1 MIEEIRNKMLIHE
14 NNLNNYASKDKDAF
28 RLKEEIKDIRPEYFR
43 DIDRIIWSKS
53 YFRYMD
59 KTQVFTIKENDHI
72 SRRMSHVQMV
82 SKIARTIGRAL
93 SLNED
98 LIEAISL
105 GHDLGHVPFG
115 HLGETFLNE
124 LSEKHNEGIFMHN
137 VQSVRNLM
145 NLEKNGKGLNLT
157 IQVLDGILCHNGEL
171 ILDKYYPVNK
181 TQQDFINDYEKCY
194 KSRENI
200 LSLRPMTLEGC
211 VVRISDV
218 ISYIGQDIEDAITM
232 NTLKPEELPQSIL
245 KILGNK
251 NSDIIS
257 TLVEDIIKNSID
269 KPYITMSKEITE
281 SLTDLQKFNYENIY
295 YKVITE
301 EQKKHYKKMFETVF
315 NKNLEYLKNNQT
327 ETNIYKIYLKNM
339 TEEYKKNTTKERIVI
354 DYIAGMTDD
363 YFTKEYQKMLL
374 KTNINDKIKMY

>member
-1 MIEEIRNKMLIHE
+1 MIEEIRNKMLSNE
-14 NNLNNYASKDKDAF
+14 QSLNYYACKDKDAI
-28 RLKEEIKDIRPEYFR
+28 RLKEETKDIRPEYFR
-43 DIDRIIWSKS
+43 DIDRIIWSNS

-59 KTQVFTIKENDHI
+59 KTQVFTVKENDHI

-115 HLGETFLNE
+115 HLGETYLNE
-124 LSEKHNEGIFMHN
+124 LSNKYNEGIFMHN

-145 NLEKNGKGLNLT
+145 NLEKNSMGLNLT

-171 ILDKYYPVNK
+171 ILDKYSPVKK
-181 TQQDFINDYEKCY
+181 TKEEFIKDYENCY
-194 KSRENI
+194 ISQENI

-218 ISYIGQDIEDAITM
+218 ISYIGQDIDDAITM
-232 NTLKPEELPQSIL
+232 GILTKEEVPKSIL

-251 NSDIIS
+251 NSDIIT

-269 KPYITMSKEITE
+269 KPYITMSKEIKE
-281 SLTDLQKFNYENIY
+281 ALNDLQKFNYENIY
-295 YKVITE
+295 DKAITK
-301 EQKKHYKKMFETVF
+301 EQREQYKKMFEIVF
-315 NKNLEYLKNNQT
+315 ETNLDYLKKQNKD
-327 ETNIYKIYLKNM
+327 TNIYKIYLNDM
-339 TEEYKKNTTKERIVI
+339 TEEYITNTSKERIVI

-363 YFTKEYQKMLL
+363 YFKKEYV
-374 KTNINDKIKMY
+374 KIIAKKDE

>member
-14 NNLNNYASKDKDAF
+14 KDIGKYGTLDKAAI
-28 RLKEEIKDIRPEYFR
+28 RLKEEEKDIRPEYFR
-43 DIDRIIWSKS
+43 DIDKIIWSKS

-59 KTQVFTIKENDHI
+59 KTQVFTIKDNDHI

-98 LIEAISL
+98 LIEAMSL

-115 HLGETFLNE
+115 HLGETYLNE
-124 LSEKHNEGIFMHN
+124 LSEKHNEGVFMHN

-145 NLEKNGKGLNLT
+145 NLEKNGKGLNIT

-171 ILDKYYPVNK
+171 ILDEYRPVKK
-181 TQQDFINDYEKCY
+181 TKEEFLKEYENCY
-194 KSRENI
+194 KSKENI

-232 NTLKPEELPQSIL
+232 NILDPKELPESIME
-245 KILGNK
+245 ILGN
-251 NSDIIS
+251 NNGDIVT
-257 TLVEDIIKNSID
+257 TLVLDIIKNSMN
-269 KPYITMSKEITE
+269 KPYITMSKEKMKA
-281 SLTDLQKFNYENIY
+281 LNDLQKFNYENIY
-295 YKVITE
+295 YKVLTD
-301 EQKKHYKKMFETVF
+301 EQKKHYKEMFEIVF
-315 NKNLEYLKNNQT
+315 EKNLEYLKK
-327 ETNIYKIYLKNM
+327 EDKEKDIHKVYLNKM
-339 TEEYKKNTTKERIVI
+339 TEDYKNNTSNERIVI

-363 YFTKEYQKMLL
+363 YFTKEYIK
-374 KTNINDKIKMY
+374 IIDKKNN

>member
-1 MIEEIRNKMLIHE
+1 MIENIREKMLVHE
-14 NNLNNYASKDKDAF
+14 KELGKYATRDKESI

-59 KTQVFTIKENDHI
+59 KTQVFTIKDNDHI

-98 LIEAISL
+98 LIEAMSL

-124 LSEKHNEGIFMHN
+124 LSLKHNEGVFMHN

-157 IQVLDGILCHNGEL
+157 IQTLDGILCHNGEL
-171 ILDKYYPVNK
+171 ILDKYAPIEK
-181 TQQDFINDYEKCY
+181 TKEDFLKDYENCY
-194 KSRENI
+194 KNVENI

-232 NTLKPEELPQSIL
+232 NILKPEELPESIME
-245 KILGNK
+245 ILGN
-251 NSDIIS
+251 NNGDIVTTLVLDII
-257 TLVEDIIKNSID
+257 ENSI
-269 KPYITMSKEITE
+269 E
-281 SLTDLQKFNYENIY
+281 
-295 YKVITE
+295 
-301 EQKKHYKKMFETVF
+301 
-315 NKNLEYLKNNQT
+315 
-327 ETNIYKIYLKNM
+327 
-339 TEEYKKNTTKERIVI
+339 
-354 DYIAGMTDD
+354 
-363 YFTKEYQKMLL
+363 
-374 KTNINDKIKMY
+374 

>member
-14 NNLNNYASKDKDAF
+14 KDIGKYGTLDASAI
-28 RLKEEIKDIRPEYFR
+28 RLKEEKKDIRPEYFR

-59 KTQVFTIKENDHI
+59 KTQVFTIKDNDHI

-98 LIEAISL
+98 LIEAMSL

-115 HLGETFLNE
+115 HLGETYLNE
-124 LSEKHNEGIFMHN
+124 LSEKHNEGVFMHN

-145 NLEKNGKGLNLT
+145 NLEKNGKGLNIT

-171 ILDKYYPVNK
+171 ILDEYRPIEK
-181 TQQDFINDYEKCY
+181 TQEEFLKEYENCY
-194 KSRENI
+194 KSKENI
-200 LSLRPMTLEGC
+200 ISLRPMTLEGC

-232 NTLKPEELPQSIL
+232 NILDPKELPESIME
-245 KILGNK
+245 ILGN
-251 NSDIIS
+251 NNGDIVTTLVLDII
-257 TLVEDIIKNSID
+257 ENSMN
-269 KPYITMSKEITE
+269 KPYITMSKEKMKA
-281 SLTDLQKFNYENIY
+281 LNDLQKFNYENIY
-295 YKVITE
+295 YKVLTD
-301 EQKKHYKKMFETVF
+301 EQKKHYKEMFEIVF
-315 NKNLEYLKNNQT
+315 EKNLEYLKK
-327 ETNIYKIYLKNM
+327 EDKEKDIHKIYLKNM
-339 TEEYKKNTTKERIVI
+339 TEEYKNNTTKERIVI

-363 YFTKEYQKMLL
+363 YFTKEYMK
-374 KTNINDKIKMY
+374 IIDKKNN

>member
-1 MIEEIRNKMLIHE
+1 MIEEIRNKMLTHE
-14 NNLNNYASKDKDAF
+14 KDIGKYGTLDSAAI
-28 RLKEEIKDIRPEYFR
+28 RLKKEEKDIRPEYFR

-59 KTQVFTIKENDHI
+59 KTQVFTIKDNDHI

-98 LIEAISL
+98 LIEAMSL

-115 HLGETFLNE
+115 HLGETYLNE
-124 LSEKHNEGIFMHN
+124 LSEKHNEGVFMHN

-145 NLEKNGKGLNLT
+145 NIEKNGKGLNIT

-171 ILDKYYPVNK
+171 ILDEYRPIEK
-181 TQQDFINDYEKCY
+181 TQDEFLKEYENCY
-194 KSRENI
+194 KSKENI
-200 LSLRPMTLEGC
+200 ISLRPMTLEGC

-232 NTLKPEELPQSIL
+232 NILDPKELPESIME
-245 KILGNK
+245 ILGN
-251 NSDIIS
+251 NNGDIVTTLVLDII
-257 TLVEDIIKNSID
+257 ENSMN
-269 KPYITMSKEITE
+269 KPYITMSKEKMKA
-281 SLTDLQKFNYENIY
+281 LNDLQKFNYENIY
-295 YKVITE
+295 YKVLTD
-301 EQKKHYKKMFETVF
+301 EQKKHYKEMFEIVF
-315 NKNLEYLKNNQT
+315 EKNLEYLKK
-327 ETNIYKIYLKNM
+327 EDKEKDIHKIYLKNM
-339 TEEYKKNTTKERIVI
+339 TEEYKNNTTKERIVI

-363 YFTKEYQKMLL
+363 YFTKEYMK
-374 KTNINDKIKMY
+374 IIDKKNN

>member
-1 MIEEIRNKMLIHE
+1 MIEEIRNKMLTHE
-14 NNLNNYASKDKDAF
+14 KDIGKYGTLDSAAI
-28 RLKEEIKDIRPEYFR
+28 RLKKEEKDIRPEYFR

-59 KTQVFTIKENDHI
+59 KTQVFTIKDNDHI

-98 LIEAISL
+98 LIEAMSL

-115 HLGETFLNE
+115 HLGETYLNE
-124 LSEKHNEGIFMHN
+124 LSEKHNEGVFMHN

-145 NLEKNGKGLNLT
+145 NLEKNGKGLNIT

-171 ILDKYYPVNK
+171 ILDEYRPIEK
-181 TQQDFINDYEKCY
+181 TQDEFLKEYENCY
-194 KSRENI
+194 KSKENI
-200 LSLRPMTLEGC
+200 ISLRPMTLEGC

-232 NTLKPEELPQSIL
+232 NILDPKELPESIME
-245 KILGNK
+245 ILGN
-251 NSDIIS
+251 NNGDIVTTLVLDII
-257 TLVEDIIKNSID
+257 ENSMN
-269 KPYITMSKEITE
+269 KPYITMSKEKMKA
-281 SLTDLQKFNYENIY
+281 LNNLQKFNYENIY
-295 YKVITE
+295 YKVLTD
-301 EQKKHYKKMFETVF
+301 EQKKHYKEMFEIVF
-315 NKNLEYLKNNQT
+315 EKNLEYLKK
-327 ETNIYKIYLKNM
+327 EDKEKDIHKIYLKNM
-339 TEEYKKNTTKERIVI
+339 TEEYKNNTTKERIVI

-363 YFTKEYQKMLL
+363 YFTKEYMK
-374 KTNINDKIKMY
+374 IIDKKNN

>member
-1 MIEEIRNKMLIHE
+1 MIEEIRNKMLTHE
-14 NNLNNYASKDKDAF
+14 KDIGKYGTLDSAAI
-28 RLKEEIKDIRPEYFR
+28 RLKKEEKDIRPEYFR

-59 KTQVFTIKENDHI
+59 KTQVFTIKDNDHI

-98 LIEAISL
+98 LIEAMSL

-115 HLGETFLNE
+115 HLGETYLNE
-124 LSEKHNEGIFMHN
+124 LSEKHNEGVFMHN

-145 NLEKNGKGLNLT
+145 NLEKNGKGLNIT

-171 ILDKYYPVNK
+171 ILDEYRPVKK
-181 TQQDFINDYEKCY
+181 TKDEFLKEYENCY
-194 KSRENI
+194 KSKENI
-200 LSLRPMTLEGC
+200 ISLRPMTLEGC

-232 NTLKPEELPQSIL
+232 NILDPKELPESIME
-245 KILGNK
+245 ILGN
-251 NSDIIS
+251 NNGDIVTTLVLDII
-257 TLVEDIIKNSID
+257 ENSMN
-269 KPYITMSKEITE
+269 KPYITMSKEKMKA
-281 SLTDLQKFNYENIY
+281 LNDLQKFNYENIY
-295 YKVITE
+295 YKVLTD
-301 EQKKHYKKMFETVF
+301 EQKKHYKEMFEIVF
-315 NKNLEYLKNNQT
+315 EKNLEYLKK
-327 ETNIYKIYLKNM
+327 EDKEKDIHKIYLKNM
-339 TEEYKKNTTKERIVI
+339 TEEYKNNTTKERIVI

-363 YFTKEYQKMLL
+363 YFTKEYMK
-374 KTNINDKIKMY
+374 IIDKKNN

>member
-1 MIEEIRNKMLIHE
+1 MIEDIRNKMLIHE
-14 NNLNNYASKDKDAF
+14 QTINKYGTLDKEAI
-28 RLKEEIKDIRPEYFR
+28 RLTEEQQDIRPEYFR

-59 KTQVFTIKENDHI
+59 KTQVFTIKDNDHI

-98 LIEAISL
+98 LIEAMSL

-115 HLGETFLNE
+115 HLGETYLNE
-124 LSEKHNEGIFMHN
+124 LSEKNNEGIFMHN

-145 NLEKNGKGLNLT
+145 NLEKEGKGLNLT
-157 IQVLDGILCHNGEL
+157 IQTLDGILCHNGEL
-171 ILDKYYPVNK
+171 ILDKYSPVKK
-181 TQQDFINDYEKCY
+181 TKEDFLKDYENCY
-194 KSRENI
+194 KSKEFINK
-200 LSLRPMTLEGC
+200 LRPMTLEGC

-218 ISYIGQDIEDAITM
+218 ISYIGQDIEDAIIM
-232 NTLKPEELPQSIL
+232 DILKPSELPETIL

-257 TLVEDIIKNSID
+257 TLVLDIIKNSIN
-269 KPYITMSKEITE
+269 KPYITMSKEITNA
-281 SLTDLQKFNYENIY
+281 LNDLQKFNYENIY
-295 YKVITE
+295 YKVLTQ
-301 EQKKHYKKMFETVF
+301 EQKEFYKKMFETVF
-315 NKNLEYLKNNQT
+315 NKNLEYLENKKT
-327 ETNIYKIYLKNM
+327 ETNIYKVYLNNM
-339 TEEYKKNTTKERIVI
+339 PQEYKNNTTNQRIVI

-363 YFTKEYQKMLL
+363 YFTKEYNK
-374 KTNINDKIKMY
+374 IIDKKNN

>member
-1 MIEEIRNKMLIHE
+1 MIEEIRNKMLSNE
-14 NNLNNYASKDKDAF
+14 QSLNYYACKDKDAI
-28 RLKEEIKDIRPEYFR
+28 RLKEETKDIRPEYFR
-43 DIDRIIWSKS
+43 DIDRIIWSNS

-59 KTQVFTIKENDHI
+59 KTQVFTVKENDHI

-115 HLGETFLNE
+115 HLGETYLNE
-124 LSEKHNEGIFMHN
+124 LSNKYNEGIFMHN

-145 NLEKNGKGLNLT
+145 NLEKNSMGLNLT

-171 ILDKYYPVNK
+171 ILDKYSPVKK
-181 TQQDFINDYEKCY
+181 TKEEFIKDYENCY
-194 KSRENI
+194 ISQENI

-211 VVRISDV
+211 VVRMSDV
-218 ISYIGQDIEDAITM
+218 ISYIGQDIDDAITM
-232 NTLKPEELPQSIL
+232 GILTKEEVPKSIL

-251 NSDIIS
+251 NSDIIT

-269 KPYITMSKEITE
+269 KPYITMSKEIKE
-281 SLTDLQKFNYENIY
+281 ALNDLQKFNYENIY
-295 YKVITE
+295 DKAITK
-301 EQKKHYKKMFETVF
+301 EQREQYKKMFEIVF
-315 NKNLEYLKNNQT
+315 ETNLDYLKKQNKD
-327 ETNIYKIYLKNM
+327 TNIYKIYLNDM
-339 TEEYKKNTTKERIVI
+339 TEEYITNTSKERIVI

-363 YFTKEYQKMLL
+363 YFKKEYV
-374 KTNINDKIKMY
+374 KIIAKKDE

>member
-1 MIEEIRNKMLIHE
+1 MIEEIRNKMLTHE
-14 NNLNNYASKDKDAF
+14 KDIGKYGTLDSAAI
-28 RLKEEIKDIRPEYFR
+28 RLKKEEKDIRPEYFR

-59 KTQVFTIKENDHI
+59 KTQVFTIKDNDHI

-98 LIEAISL
+98 LIEAMSL

-115 HLGETFLNE
+115 HLGETYLNE
-124 LSEKHNEGIFMHN
+124 LSEKHNEGVFMHN

-145 NLEKNGKGLNLT
+145 NLEKNGKGLNIT

-171 ILDKYYPVNK
+171 ILDEYRPIEK
-181 TQQDFINDYEKCY
+181 TQEEFLKEYENCY
-194 KSRENI
+194 KSKENI
-200 LSLRPMTLEGC
+200 ISLRPMTLEGC

-232 NTLKPEELPQSIL
+232 NILDPKELPESIME
-245 KILGNK
+245 ILGN
-251 NSDIIS
+251 NNGDIVTTLVLDII
-257 TLVEDIIKNSID
+257 ENSMN
-269 KPYITMSKEITE
+269 KPYITMSKEKMKA
-281 SLTDLQKFNYENIY
+281 LNDLQKFNYENIY
-295 YKVITE
+295 YKVLTD
-301 EQKKHYKKMFETVF
+301 EQKKHYKEMFEIVF
-315 NKNLEYLKNNQT
+315 EKNLEYLKK
-327 ETNIYKIYLKNM
+327 EDKEKDIHKIYLKNM
-339 TEEYKKNTTKERIVI
+339 TEEYKNNTTKERIVI

-363 YFTKEYQKMLL
+363 YFTKEYMK
-374 KTNINDKIKMY
+374 IIDKKNN

>member
-1 MIEEIRNKMLIHE
+1 MIEEIRNKMLTHE
-14 NNLNNYASKDKDAF
+14 KDIGKYGTLDSAAI
-28 RLKEEIKDIRPEYFR
+28 RLKKEEKDIRPEYFR

-59 KTQVFTIKENDHI
+59 KTQVFTIKDNDHI

-98 LIEAISL
+98 LIEAMSL

-115 HLGETFLNE
+115 HLGETYLNE
-124 LSEKHNEGIFMHN
+124 LSEKHNEGVFMHN

-145 NLEKNGKGLNLT
+145 NLEKNGKGLNIT

-171 ILDKYYPVNK
+171 ILDEYRPIEK
-181 TQQDFINDYEKCY
+181 TQEEFLKEYENCY
-194 KSRENI
+194 KSVENI
-200 LSLRPMTLEGC
+200 ISLRPMTLEGC

-232 NTLKPEELPQSIL
+232 NILDPKELPESIME
-245 KILGNK
+245 ILGN
-251 NSDIIS
+251 NNGDIVTTLVLDII
-257 TLVEDIIKNSID
+257 ENSMN
-269 KPYITMSKEITE
+269 KPYITMSKEKMKA
-281 SLTDLQKFNYENIY
+281 LNDLQKFNYENIY
-295 YKVITE
+295 YKVLTD
-301 EQKKHYKKMFETVF
+301 EQKKHYKEMFEIVF
-315 NKNLEYLKNNQT
+315 EKNLEYLKK
-327 ETNIYKIYLKNM
+327 EDKEKDIHKIYLKNM
-339 TEEYKKNTTKERIVI
+339 TEEYKNNTTKERIVI

-363 YFTKEYQKMLL
+363 YFTKEYMK
-374 KTNINDKIKMY
+374 IIDKKNN

>member
-1 MIEEIRNKMLIHE
+1 MKEEIRNKMLSNE
-14 NNLNNYASKDKDAF
+14 QSLNNYACKDKYAI
-28 RLKEEIKDIRPEYFR
+28 RIKPEEKDIRPEYFR
-43 DIDRIIWSKS
+43 DIDRIIWSNS

-59 KTQVFTIKENDHI
+59 KTQVFTVKENDHI

-115 HLGETFLNE
+115 HLGETYLNE
-124 LSEKHNEGIFMHN
+124 LSNKYNEGIFMHN

-145 NLEKNGKGLNLT
+145 NLEKNGMGLNLT

-171 ILDKYYPVNK
+171 ILDKYSPVKK
-181 TQQDFINDYEKCY
+181 TKEEFIKDYENCY
-194 KSRENI
+194 ISQENI

-218 ISYIGQDIEDAITM
+218 ISYIGQDIDDAITM
-232 NTLKPEELPQSIL
+232 GILTKEEVPKSIL

-251 NSDIIS
+251 NSDIIT

-269 KPYITMSKEITE
+269 KPYITMSKEIKE
-281 SLTDLQKFNYENIY
+281 ALNDLQKFNYENIY
-295 YKVITE
+295 YKAITK
-301 EQKKHYKKMFETVF
+301 EQREQYKKMFEIVF
-315 NKNLEYLKNNQT
+315 ETNLDYLKKQNKD
-327 ETNIYKIYLKNM
+327 TNIYKIYLNDM
-339 TEEYKKNTTKERIVI
+339 TEEYITNTSKERIVI

-363 YFTKEYQKMLL
+363 YFKKEYV
-374 KTNINDKIKMY
+374 KIIAKKDE

>member
-1 MIEEIRNKMLIHE
+1 MKDLRKKMLIHE
-14 NNLNNYASKDKDAF
+14 KSLNKYATKDKQSQ
-28 RLKEEIKDIRPEYFR
+28 RLKEEKKDMRPEYFR

-59 KTQVFTIKENDHI
+59 KTQVFTIKQNDHI

-82 SKIARTIGRAL
+82 AKIARTIGRAL

-98 LIEAISL
+98 LIEAIGL

-145 NLEKNGKGLNLT
+145 KLEKNGNGLNLT

-171 ILDKYYPVNK
+171 ILDKYYPVKK
-181 TQQDFINDYEKCY
+181 TKEDFLKDYENCY
-194 KSRENI
+194 KSKENI

-218 ISYIGQDIEDAITM
+218 ISYIGKDIEDAIMM
-232 NTLKPEELPQSIL
+232 NIITEQELPESIL

-257 TLVEDIIKNSID
+257 TLVEDIIKNSIN
-269 KPYITMSKEITE
+269 KPYITMSKEITDA
-281 SLTDLQKFNYENIY
+281 LNDLQKFNYENIY

-301 EQKKHYKKMFETVF
+301 EQKEEYKKMFEQVF
-315 NKNLEYLKNNQT
+315 EKNLEYLKTENK
-327 ETNIYKIYLKNM
+327 ETNIYKIYLNNM
-339 TEEYKKNTTKERIVI
+339 TEEYKNNTTKERIVI

-363 YFTKEYQKMLL
+363 FFTKEYKNVAKKQ
-374 KTNINDKIKMY
+374 

>member
-1 MIEEIRNKMLIHE
+1 MIEEIRNKMLTHE
-14 NNLNNYASKDKDAF
+14 KDIGKYGTLDSSAI
-28 RLKEEIKDIRPEYFR
+28 RLKKEEKDIRPEYFR

-59 KTQVFTIKENDHI
+59 KTQVFTIKDNDHI

-98 LIEAISL
+98 LIEAMSL

-115 HLGETFLNE
+115 HLGETYLNE
-124 LSEKHNEGIFMHN
+124 LSEKHNEGVFMHN

-145 NLEKNGKGLNLT
+145 NLEKNGKGLNIT

-171 ILDKYYPVNK
+171 ILDEYRPIEK
-181 TQQDFINDYEKCY
+181 TQEEFLKEYENCY
-194 KSRENI
+194 KSVENI
-200 LSLRPMTLEGC
+200 ISLRPMTLEGC

-232 NTLKPEELPQSIL
+232 NILDPKELPESIME
-245 KILGNK
+245 ILGN
-251 NSDIIS
+251 NNGDIVTTLVLDII
-257 TLVEDIIKNSID
+257 ENSMN
-269 KPYITMSKEITE
+269 KPYITMSKEKMKA
-281 SLTDLQKFNYENIY
+281 LNDLQKFNYENIY
-295 YKVITE
+295 YKVLTD
-301 EQKKHYKKMFETVF
+301 EQKKHYKEMFEIVF
-315 NKNLEYLKNNQT
+315 EKNLEYLKK
-327 ETNIYKIYLKNM
+327 EDKEKDIHKIYLKNM
-339 TEEYKKNTTKERIVI
+339 TEEYKNNTTKERIVI

-363 YFTKEYQKMLL
+363 YFTKEYMK
-374 KTNINDKIKMY
+374 IIDKKNN

>member
-1 MIEEIRNKMLIHE
+1 MIEEIRNKMLTHE
-14 NNLNNYASKDKDAF
+14 KDIGKYGTLDSAAI
-28 RLKEEIKDIRPEYFR
+28 RLKKEEKDIRPEYFR

-59 KTQVFTIKENDHI
+59 KTQVFTIKDNDHI

-98 LIEAISL
+98 LIEAMSL

-115 HLGETFLNE
+115 HLGETYLNE

-145 NLEKNGKGLNLT
+145 NLEKNGKGLNIT

-171 ILDKYYPVNK
+171 ILDEYRPVKK
-181 TQQDFINDYEKCY
+181 TKDEFLKEYENCY
-194 KSRENI
+194 KSKENI
-200 LSLRPMTLEGC
+200 ISLRPMTLEGC

-232 NTLKPEELPQSIL
+232 NILDPKELPESIME
-245 KILGNK
+245 ILGN
-251 NSDIIS
+251 NNGDIVTTLVLDII
-257 TLVEDIIKNSID
+257 ENSMN
-269 KPYITMSKEITE
+269 KPYITMSKEKMKA
-281 SLTDLQKFNYENIY
+281 LNDLQKFNYENIY
-295 YKVITE
+295 YKVLTD
-301 EQKKHYKKMFETVF
+301 EQKKHYKEMFEIVF
-315 NKNLEYLKNNQT
+315 KKNLEYLKK
-327 ETNIYKIYLKNM
+327 EDKEKDIHKVYLNKM
-339 TEEYKKNTTKERIVI
+339 TEEYKNNTTKERIVI

-363 YFTKEYQKMLL
+363 YFTKEYMK
-374 KTNINDKIKMY
+374 IIDKKNN